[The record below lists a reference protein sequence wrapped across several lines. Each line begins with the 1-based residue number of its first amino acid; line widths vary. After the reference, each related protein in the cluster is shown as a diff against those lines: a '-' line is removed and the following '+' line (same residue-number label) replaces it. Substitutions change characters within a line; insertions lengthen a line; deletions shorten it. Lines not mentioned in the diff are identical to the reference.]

1 MATLRE
7 IRRRLASVTK
17 ISQVTDAM
25 RMVATAK
32 LRRAQEAIEA
42 NRPYAEKFDLLL
54 GHLLAQIDIDE
65 VPHPFLV
72 PHEMNAACLVV
83 VSSDRGLCG
92 GFNSNIIRVSNE
104 RISFYK
110 NQGFDVSLI
119 CVGRRV
125 ADSFRKREH
134 KVIAEYLNAF
144 QTLRFETALDIVSQF
159 DDLYL
164 EKKIDRVEVIY
175 NNFKSA
181 ITQDVL
187 VEQLL
192 PLTPNP
198 PVGDELFLDYLYEP
212 NQSEIFERV
221 LSKHLNIQTWKVL
234 LDSHAAE
241 HAARMTAME
250 NATSNAKEIIDE
262 LVLQRNRARQAI
274 ITKEISEIVG
284 GAEALG

>member
-32 LRRAQEAIEA
+32 LRRAQEAIES

-54 GHLLAQIDIDE
+54 GHLLAQIDMDE

-72 PHEMNAACLVV
+72 PHEMNGVCLVV

-92 GFNSNIIRVSNE
+92 GFNSNIFRVSNE

-125 ADSFRKREH
+125 ADSFRKRQH

-144 QTLRFETALDIVSQF
+144 QNLRFETALDIVSQF

-164 EKKIDRVEVIY
+164 DKQIDRVEVIY

-181 ITQDVL
+181 ITQNVL

>member
-32 LRRAQEAIEA
+32 LRRAQEAIES

-54 GHLLAQIDIDE
+54 GHLLAQIDVDE

-72 PHEMNAACLVV
+72 PHEMNGVCLVV

-92 GFNSNIIRVSNE
+92 GFNSNIFRVSNE

-125 ADSFRKREH
+125 ADSFRKRQH

-144 QTLRFETALDIVSQF
+144 QNLRFETALDIVSQF

-164 EKKIDRVEVIY
+164 DKQIDRVEVIY

-181 ITQDVL
+181 ITQNVL

>member
-7 IRRRLASVTK
+7 IRRRIASVTK

-42 NRPYAEKFDLLL
+42 NRPYADKFDLLL
-54 GHLLAQIDIDE
+54 GHLLAQMDMDE
-65 VPHPFLV
+65 ATHPFLV
-72 PHEMNAACLVV
+72 SHEMKSVCLVV

-92 GFNSNIIRVSNE
+92 GFNTSIVKASNE
-104 RISFYK
+104 RIGFYK
-110 NQGFDVSLI
+110 NQGFDVSLV

-134 KVIAEYLNAF
+134 RVVAEYVNAF
-144 QTLRFETALDIVSQF
+144 QTLRFETAIDIVSKF
-159 DDLYL
+159 DELYL
-164 EKKIDRVEVIY
+164 EKKVDKVEVIY
-175 NNFKSA
+175 NNFRSA
-181 ITQDVL
+181 ITQNVL

-198 PVGDELFLDYLYEP
+198 PTGDDLFLDYLYEP
-212 NQSEIFERV
+212 TQSEIFERV

-262 LVLQRNRARQAI
+262 LILQRNRARQAI

>member
-32 LRRAQEAIEA
+32 LRRAQEAIES

-72 PHEMNAACLVV
+72 PHEMNGVCLVV

-92 GFNSNIIRVSNE
+92 GFNSNIFRVSDE

-125 ADSFRKREH
+125 ADSFRKRQH

-144 QTLRFETALDIVSQF
+144 QNLRFETALDIVSQF

-164 EKKIDRVEVIY
+164 DKQIDRVEVIY

-181 ITQDVL
+181 ITQNVL

>member
-32 LRRAQEAIEA
+32 LRRAQEAIES

-72 PHEMNAACLVV
+72 PHEMNGVCLVV

-92 GFNSNIIRVSNE
+92 GFNSNIFRVSNE

-125 ADSFRKREH
+125 ADSFRKRQH

-144 QTLRFETALDIVSQF
+144 QNLRFETALDIVSQF

-164 EKKIDRVEVIY
+164 DKQIDRVEVIY

-181 ITQDVL
+181 ITQNVL

-212 NQSEIFERV
+212 NQSDIFERV

>member
-7 IRRRLASVTK
+7 IRRRIASVTK

-65 VPHPFLV
+65 VPHLFLV
-72 PHEMNAACLVV
+72 PHEMKSVCLVA

-92 GFNSNIIRVSNE
+92 GFNANIVKASNK
-104 RISFYK
+104 RIGFYT

-134 KVIAEYLNAF
+134 RVIAEYLNPF
-144 QTLRFETALDIVSQF
+144 QTLRFETAIDIVSKF
-159 DDLYL
+159 DELYL
-164 EKKIDRVEVIY
+164 EKQIDKVEVIY
-175 NNFKSA
+175 NNFRSA
-181 ITQDVL
+181 ITQNVL

-198 PVGDELFLDYLYEP
+198 PTGDDLFWDYLYEP
-212 NQSEIFERV
+212 TQSEIFERV

-262 LVLQRNRARQAI
+262 LILQRNRARQAI

>member
-1 MATLRE
+1 MDLNDDGLGPLGEDRGSKKTLFVMFF
-7 IRRRLASVTK
+7 S
-17 ISQVTDAM
+17 
-25 RMVATAK
+25 
-32 LRRAQEAIEA
+32 
-42 NRPYAEKFDLLL
+42 N
-54 GHLLAQIDIDE
+54 
-65 VPHPFLV
+65 
-72 PHEMNAACLVV
+72 
-83 VSSDRGLCG
+83 RGLCG
-92 GFNSNIIRVSNE
+92 GFNSNIFRVSNE

-125 ADSFRKREH
+125 ADSFRKRQH

-144 QTLRFETALDIVSQF
+144 QNLRFETALDIVSQF

-164 EKKIDRVEVIY
+164 DKQIDRVEVIY

-181 ITQDVL
+181 ITQNVL